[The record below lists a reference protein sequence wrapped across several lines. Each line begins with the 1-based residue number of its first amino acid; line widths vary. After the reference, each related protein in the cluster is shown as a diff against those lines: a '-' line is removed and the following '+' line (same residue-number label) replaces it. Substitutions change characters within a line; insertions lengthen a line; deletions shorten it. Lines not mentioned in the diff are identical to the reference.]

1 MYVSHVPENVILH
14 TSTIMWFGTSVKTNR
29 NIRDVLFTM
38 QMFLLWSYNR
48 PAGFNFFLQETHKT
62 FFMTQDIS
70 TTICINTYNINTY
83 INTYNLISFP
93 SRSGKACKF
102 RCYIR
107 HFTTKLKQQYCTLL
121 IFKQWMCILAI

>member
-48 PAGFNFFLQETHKT
+48 PVGFHFFLQETHKT
-62 FFMTQDIS
+62 
-70 TTICINTYNINTY
+70 
-83 INTYNLISFP
+83 
-93 SRSGKACKF
+93 AV
-102 RCYIR
+102 
-107 HFTTKLKQQYCTLL
+107 HF
-121 IFKQWMCILAI
+121 